1 MTPVFLFTMMGTVT
15 VVGLIIIALV
25 EHVRKYDKA
34 EKLQQRSDDV
44 DESIAN
50 AQAGFDWKRAA

>member
-1 MTPVFLFTMMGTVT
+1 MTPVFLFTIMGTVA
-15 VVGLIIIALV
+15 VVGLLIVALV

-34 EKLQQRSDDV
+34 EELQKSSDDV

-50 AQAGFDWKRAA
+50 AEAGFDWKRAA